1 MNGAVRSTE
10 TGGLWES
17 QRLLPVAL
25 ERGSEE
31 EEHRGKDGDR
41 VGGWMRRKGREQ
53 EKGRNC
59 EGELQQKKW
68 REREEQKEEVRP
80 QRIWRQ
86 KEGGREADR
95 LGRVGGDETTGRL
108 DKDER

>member
-1 MNGAVRSTE
+1 MELWGAQRQVACGRAKDSCQSPWREGARKRSTE
-10 TGGLWES
+10 
-17 QRLLPVAL
+17 
-25 ERGSEE
+25 ERTEIE
-31 EEHRGKDGDR
+31 WA
-41 VGGWMRRKGREQ
+41 GGWGGKGQSRK
-53 EKGRNC
+53 
-59 EGELQQKKW
+59 EGETVKESCSKKNG
-68 REREEQKEEVRP
+68 EREEQKEEVRP

>member
-1 MNGAVRSTE
+1 MKESKKNG
-10 TGGLWES
+10 
-17 QRLLPVAL
+17 
-25 ERGSEE
+25 
-31 EEHRGKDGDR
+31 
-41 VGGWMRRKGREQ
+41 
-53 EKGRNC
+53 
-59 EGELQQKKW
+59 
-68 REREEQKEEVRP
+68 EREEQKEEVRP

>member
-1 MNGAVRSTE
+1 MNGAARSTQ

-53 EKGRNC
+53 ERGRNC
-59 EGELQQKKW
+59 EGELQQKRW
-68 REREEQKEEVRP
+68 REEEKEEVRP

>member
-31 EEHRGKDGDR
+31 EEHRGKDGER
-41 VGGWMRRKGREQ
+41 VGGWMRRKGTEQ
-53 EKGRNC
+53 ERGRNC
-59 EGELQQKKW
+59 EGEPQQKKW
-68 REREEQKEEVRP
+68 RERGAERGSAAAKNMETEGRR
-80 QRIWRQ
+80 QRSRQ
-86 KEGGREADR
+86 IRESR
-95 LGRVGGDETTGRL
+95 RG
-108 DKDER
+108 